1 MISENILNLIF
12 SFFSF
17 ISTLMPDLSNL
28 DINIQWMEE
37 FISILKTA
45 LNFIPNDVFVAYVT
59 TVVFWMW
66 ADYAWQLIMFI
77 VRKIPGVS

>member
-59 TVVFWMW
+59 TVVF
-66 ADYAWQLIMFI
+66 
-77 VRKIPGVS
+77 